1 MFKKFNKY
9 YVKIE
14 QNLNYKNLKYL
25 KGVSQSVIKL
35 QFWNINLE
43 NASLAVTC
51 MFIWET
57 RIEKLNV
64 VQFLF
69 EF

>member
-51 MFIWET
+51 MFI
-57 RIEKLNV
+57 
-64 VQFLF
+64 
-69 EF
+69 